1 MTEIK
6 EYTKKD
12 GSTAFMFR
20 TYLGINEQTGKKKYT
35 TRRGFDTLREA
46 RSELRKLK
54 YNASQN
60 IKEPRDNNITF
71 QEVYK
76 EWFEGYVN
84 TVRESTWYK
93 KKRIFD
99 NHITPAFG
107 KYRIRTITT
116 AQVQRELNKWFKS
129 TTHNYKPW
137 FYYTSAIFKYAIQQR
152 YIDDNPASRVIM
164 PKKTRHEEKTPN
176 FWDKNQLQLFFNYLD
191 PNEELERYTLFRLL
205 VFTGIRRGECLSL
218 TWHDVDLQKN
228 TLSINKTLTQGIKGK
243 QIIQDTKTKK
253 GTRVI
258 PIDDTTAKYLKRW
271 FIEDRKEL
279 LMLGFNSN
287 NPNQLLFHSRNNTF
301 RSLNTPKKWLDVVMN
316 HIKRDDINL
325 HPISIHGFRHSYAS
339 ALFSS
344 GATIKEAQVL
354 LGHEDAQTTLNIYTH
369 VTSNQSREATE
380 KLVNFLNF

>member
-12 GSTAFMFR
+12 GSTAFMFSA
-20 TYLGINEQTGKKKYT
+20 YLGINEQTGKPKRT
-35 TRRGFDTLREA
+35 TRRNFATIREA
-46 RSELRKLK
+46 RTALKKLK
-54 YNASQN
+54 YNSSIDQN
-60 IKEPRDNNITF
+60 EPRENNITF
-71 QEVYK
+71 QEVYE

-93 KKRIFD
+93 KKRIFA

-116 AQVQRELNKWFKS
+116 AQIQRELNKWFKS

-137 FYYTSAIFKYAIQQR
+137 FYYTSVIFKYAIQQR

-176 FWDKNQLQLFFNYLD
+176 FWDKNQLQLFFNHLD

-205 VFTGIRRGECLSL
+205 AFTGIRRGECLSL

-228 TLSINKTLTQGIKGK
+228 TLSINKTLTQGVKGK

-316 HIKRDDINL
+316 RIKRDGINL